1 MAREETEWLRKEI
14 PKWVNR
20 DWITSDQADRI
31 TRHYEEAEQ
40 EPAYSLAFILLSG
53 LAALLVGSGLILIV
67 AYNWSDFDRSLRTL
81 ISLIPLFLGLGI
93 FGWAFF
99 RKPEQVAWR
108 ESGSAFLMLMLAASL
123 GLIAQTY
130 RIMTEPAP
138 FVLSWLLL
146 SIPLLYA
153 LRSSL
158 CAILYLGGTAAY
170 ALQDGYVQSGW
181 VFGLLLLSVP
191 HLVLYM
197 RKPDHLVRKNLLEWM
212 FFLSTIIGWMACV
225 EMDTTLFGVFGT
237 SLLFP
242 FFIGWGQK
250 LEGRDSIFLFPFQ
263 FLPLFGIY
271 IMVLLL
277 TFGLDHQPLE
287 WSHWFHGKMA
297 PSGSA
302 FWNGM
307 AMLVLGLGWLY
318 FLIPS
323 SVFSTGSLSA
333 QRSYSA
339 WVVLGFPLYILLY
352 IFCREYMSETA
363 GLLWMNAVG
372 ALIGLVFLGEGLRRH
387 SLFHVNAG
395 LAFIVTLV
403 IVRFF
408 DESWNFVWKGVVFVL
423 VGLSFLATN
432 WWLQQRR
439 REKGRFGD

>member
-1 MAREETEWLRKEI
+1 MGREETEWLRKEI
-14 PKWVNR
+14 PKWVDR

-31 TRHYEEAEQ
+31 TRHYQAEDE
-40 EPAYSLAFILLSG
+40 EPAYSLAFMLLSG

-67 AYNWSDFDRSLRTL
+67 AYNWSDFGRSLRTL
-81 ISLIPLFLGLGI
+81 ISLFPLLLGLGV
-93 FGWAFF
+93 FGWALF
-99 RKPEQVAWR
+99 RRPDQVAWR

-138 FVLSWLLL
+138 FVLAWLLL
-146 SIPLLYA
+146 SIPLLYT

-158 CAILYLGGTAAY
+158 CALLYLGGTAAY

-191 HLVLYM
+191 HLIMYM

-212 FFLSTIIGWMACV
+212 FFLSTLIGWMASV
-225 EMDTTLFGVFGT
+225 EMDTTLFGILGT

-242 FFIGWGQK
+242 FFIGWGRK

-263 FLPLFGIY
+263 FLPLFGVY

-277 TFGLDHQPLE
+277 TFGLDHQPLQ
-287 WSHWFHGKMA
+287 WSHWFQGKEA

-307 AMLVLGLGWLY
+307 AMLILGIGWLY
-318 FLIPS
+318 FLLPAS
-323 SVFSTGSLSA
+323 LFSKGSLSA
-333 QRSYSA
+333 KKSYSA
-339 WVVLGFPLYILLY
+339 WTVLGFPLYILIY
-352 IFCREYMSETA
+352 IVCREQVGETA
-363 GLLWMNAVG
+363 GLLWMNGVG
-372 ALIGLVFLGEGLRRH
+372 AGIGLVFLAEGLRH
-387 SLFHVNAG
+387 NSLFHVNVG

-408 DESWNFVWKGVVFVL
+408 DESWSFVWKGIVFVL
-423 VGLSFLATN
+423 AGLSFLATN
-432 WWLQQRR
+432 GWLQRR
-439 REKGRFGD
+439 KGEREKG